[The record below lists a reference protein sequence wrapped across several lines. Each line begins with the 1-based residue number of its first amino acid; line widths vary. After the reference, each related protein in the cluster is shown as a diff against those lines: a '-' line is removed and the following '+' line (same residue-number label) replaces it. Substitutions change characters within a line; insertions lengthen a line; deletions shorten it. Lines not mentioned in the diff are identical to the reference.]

1 MLKDFHSNTKNIRNF
16 SIIAH
21 IDHGKST
28 IADRLLEYTGTIS
41 ERERKE
47 QILDDM
53 DLERE
58 KGITIKSK
66 AVRLHYQAKDENEY
80 VLNLIDTPGH
90 VDFSYEVSRS
100 LAACEGA
107 LLIVDASQGV
117 QAQTVA
123 NIHLAVKNNLKII
136 LIINKIDL
144 TTANPEKVI
153 KEIKNIPELKV
164 EVKKEEVI
172 LASAKEGIG
181 TLDILEAI
189 VNKIPPPSG
198 EINLPLR
205 ALIFD
210 SIYNPYQGTIVYV
223 KVVDGIIKPGIII
236 QTMSNE
242 KNYEVAEVGVFRPKM
257 QPTRKLIAGEVGY
270 IKAGFKNIKDT
281 QVGDTI
287 TDASNPAQQIL
298 PGYKKVT
305 PMVFCS
311 IYPIDNN
318 DYENLKVAIEKLKL
332 NDASL
337 FSEPETSQALGFGF
351 RCGFLGLLHME
362 IIQERLE
369 REYDISLIATTPSV
383 MYQITKKNGEII
395 KVSNPASFPSKI
407 EIEKIEE
414 PYVKVNI
421 ITPSQYIGGIM
432 DLVQDRRGTF
442 RNMEYID
449 ERRANLDY
457 NLPLN
462 EIILDFY
469 DKLKSRSSGYASLD
483 YEFIDYK
490 QSDLIKVDILVNHE
504 LVDALSFIVHK
515 DKAYYRAKKIVEKL
529 KEIIP
534 RQLYEVP
541 IQATIERKIIARET
555 IKALKKDVLSKCY
568 GGDIT
573 RKRKLLEKQKAGK
586 KRMKRLGK
594 VEIPQEAFLGILK
607 ID

>member
-1 MLKDFHSNTKNIRNF
+1 
-16 SIIAH
+16 
-21 IDHGKST
+21 
-28 IADRLLEYTGTIS
+28 
-41 ERERKE
+41 
-47 QILDDM
+47 M

-66 AVRLHYQAKDENEY
+66 AVRLHYRAKDGNEY

-117 QAQTVA
+117 QAQTLA

-144 TTANPEKVI
+144 ATADPEKVNQ
-153 KEIKNIPELKV
+153 ELKNIPEL
-164 EVKKEEVI
+164 KKEEVI

-181 TLDILEAI
+181 TSDILEAI

-198 EINLPLR
+198 ELNLSLR

-242 KNYEVAEVGVFRPKM
+242 RKYEVAEVGVFRPNM
-257 QPTRKLIAGEVGY
+257 EPTKKLIAGEVGY

-287 TDASNPAQQIL
+287 TDASNPARKSL
-298 PGYKKVT
+298 SGYKKVT
-305 PMVFCS
+305 PLVFCS
-311 IYPIDNN
+311 IYPIDNKE
-318 DYENLKVAIEKLKL
+318 YENLKAALEKLKL
-332 NDASL
+332 NDSSL

-369 REYDISLIATTPSV
+369 REYDLNLIATTPSV
-383 MYQITKKNGEII
+383 MYQITKKDGKTI
-395 KVSNPASFPSKI
+395 KISNPVSFPSKI

-442 RNMEYID
+442 KNMEYID
-449 ERRANLDY
+449 EKRAILDY
-457 NLPLN
+457 ELPLN

-483 YEFIDYK
+483 YEFISYK
-490 QSDLIKVDILVNHE
+490 ESDLIKVDILANHE

-515 DKAYYRAKKIVEKL
+515 DKAYYRARKIVEKL

-534 RQLYEVP
+534 RQLYQVP
-541 IQATIERKIIARET
+541 IQAAIERKIIARET
-555 IKALKKDVLSKCY
+555 IKALKKDVIAKCY

-607 ID
+607 IE

>member
-1 MLKDFHSNTKNIRNF
+1 MLKDYHCNINNIRNF

-28 IADRLLEYTGTIS
+28 IADRLLEYTGTIP
-41 ERERKE
+41 EREKKE

-66 AVRLHYQAKDENEY
+66 SVRLYYHSKDGKEY
-80 VLNLIDTPGH
+80 ILNLIDTPGH
-90 VDFSYEVSRS
+90 VDFYYEVSRS

-107 LLIVDASQGV
+107 LLIIDASQGI
-117 QAQTVA
+117 QAQTLS
-123 NIHLAVKNNLKII
+123 NIRLAIKNNLKII
-136 LIINKIDL
+136 PIINKIDL
-144 TTANPEKVI
+144 ANANPEKVMQ
-153 KEIKNIPELKV
+153 ELKNIPELKG
-164 EVKKEEVI
+164 EEVI

-181 TLDILEAI
+181 TSDIFEAI
-189 VNKIPPPSG
+189 VNRIPPPSG
-198 EINLPLR
+198 KSNLPLR

-210 SIYNPYQGTIVYV
+210 SVYNSYKGTIVYI
-223 KVVDGIIKPGIII
+223 KMVDGIIKPEMVI
-236 QTMSNE
+236 QTMSNK
-242 KNYEVAEVGVFRPKM
+242 KNYEVTEIGIFRPKM
-257 QPTRKLIAGEVGY
+257 QPIKTLTAGEVGY
-270 IKAGFKNIKDT
+270 IMAGFKNIKDIR
-281 QVGDTI
+281 VGDTI
-287 TDASNPAQQIL
+287 TDTVNPAQKIL
-298 PGYKKVT
+298 SGYKKVT
-305 PMVFCS
+305 PLVFCS
-311 IYPIDNN
+311 IYPIDNKE
-318 DYENLKVAIEKLKL
+318 YENLKIALEKLKL
-332 NDASL
+332 NDSSI

-362 IIQERLE
+362 IVQERLE
-369 REYDISLIATTPSV
+369 REYNINLIATTPSV
-383 MYQITKKNGEII
+383 MYKITKKNGEIVEI
-395 KVSNPASFPSKI
+395 SNPTAFPSKI

-414 PYVKVNI
+414 PYVKASI
-421 ITPSQYIGGIM
+421 ITPSQYIGVIM
-432 DLVQDRRGTF
+432 DLVQEKRGLF
-442 RNMEYID
+442 KNMEYID
-449 ERRANLDY
+449 EKIARLDY
-457 NLPLN
+457 DLPLN

-483 YEFIDYK
+483 YELKGFQAAELVKI
-490 QSDLIKVDILVNHE
+490 DILVNHE

-515 DKAYYRAKKIVEKL
+515 VKAYQQARKIVEKL

-541 IQATIERKIIARET
+541 IQASIERKVIARET
-555 IKALKKDVLSKCY
+555 IKALKKDVLAKCY

-586 KRMKRLGK
+586 KRMKKIGK

>member
-1 MLKDFHSNTKNIRNF
+1 MVKDYHCSMENIRNF

-41 ERERKE
+41 EREKRE
-47 QILDDM
+47 QVLDDM

-66 AVRLHYQAKDENEY
+66 AVRLYYHSQDGKEY
-80 VLNLIDTPGH
+80 ILNLIDTPGH

-117 QAQTVA
+117 QAQTAA
-123 NIHLAVKNNLKII
+123 NINLALKSNLKII
-136 LIINKIDL
+136 PVINKIDL
-144 TTANPEKVI
+144 STANPDRVMQELQNI
-153 KEIKNIPELKV
+153 SEIKG
-164 EVKKEEVI
+164 EEII

-181 TLDILEAI
+181 TSDILEAI
-189 VNKIPPPSG
+189 VKKIPPPKGSS
-198 EINLPLR
+198 NLPLR

-210 SIYNPYQGTIVYV
+210 SIYNPYKGTIVYV
-223 KVVDGIIKPGIII
+223 KVVDGVIEPGMII
-236 QTMSNE
+236 QTMSNDI
-242 KNYEVAEVGVFRPKM
+242 KYEVAEIGIFRPKM
-257 QPTRKLIAGEVGY
+257 QPIKKLTAGEVGY
-270 IKAGFKNIKDT
+270 IIAGFKNIKDT

-287 TDASNPAQQIL
+287 IDASNPAREGL

-305 PMVFCS
+305 PLVFCS
-311 IYPIDNN
+311 IYPVDNKEF
-318 DYENLKVAIEKLKL
+318 ENLKIALEKLKL
-332 NDASL
+332 NDSSL
-337 FSEPETSQALGFGF
+337 FSEPETSEALGFGF

-369 REYDISLIATTPSV
+369 REYSINLIATTPSV
-383 MYQITKKNGEII
+383 MYQVFKKNGEILKI
-395 KVSNPASFPSKI
+395 SNPVSLPPRN

-421 ITPSQYIGGIM
+421 ITPSKCIGGIM
-432 DLVQDRRGTF
+432 DLVQERRGSF
-442 RNMEYID
+442 KNMEYID
-449 ERRANLDY
+449 EKILRLDY
-457 NLPLN
+457 HLPLN

-469 DKLKSRSSGYASLD
+469 DKLKSISSGYASLD
-483 YEFIDYK
+483 YEIIGY
-490 QSDLIKVDILVNHE
+490 QPSELAKVDILVNHQ

-515 DKAYYRAKKIVEKL
+515 DKAYKRARKIVEKL

-534 RQLYEVP
+534 RQMYEVP
-541 IQATIERKIIARET
+541 LQATIESKIIARET
-555 IKALKKDVLSKCY
+555 IKALKKDVTAKCY

-586 KRMKRLGK
+586 KRMKKIGK

-607 ID
+607 I

>member
-41 ERERKE
+41 ERDKKE

-66 AVRLHYQAKDENEY
+66 AVRLHYRAKDGNEY
-80 VLNLIDTPGH
+80 ILNLIDTPGH

-117 QAQTVA
+117 QAQTLA

-144 TTANPEKVI
+144 TTADPEKVNQ
-153 KEIKNIPELKV
+153 ELKNIPELK
-164 EVKKEEVI
+164 EKEVI

-181 TLDILEAI
+181 TSDILEAI

-198 EINLPLR
+198 ELNLSLR
-205 ALIFD
+205 TLIFD

-223 KVVDGIIKPGIII
+223 KVVDGIIKPGMII

-242 KNYEVAEVGVFRPKM
+242 KKYEVAEVGVFRPNM
-257 QPTRKLIAGEVGY
+257 EPTKKLIAGEVGY

-287 TDASNPAQQIL
+287 TDASNPARKSL
-298 PGYKKVT
+298 SGYKKVT
-305 PMVFCS
+305 PLVFCS
-311 IYPIDNN
+311 IYPIDNKE
-318 DYENLKVAIEKLKL
+318 YENLKVALEKLKL
-332 NDASL
+332 NDSSL

-369 REYDISLIATTPSV
+369 REYDLNLIATTPSV
-383 MYQITKKNGEII
+383 MYQITKKDGKTTKI
-395 KVSNPASFPSKI
+395 SNPASFPSKI

-442 RNMEYID
+442 KNMEYID
-449 ERRANLDY
+449 EKRAILDY
-457 NLPLN
+457 ELPLN

-483 YEFIDYK
+483 YEFISYK
-490 QSDLIKVDILVNHE
+490 QSDLIKVDILANHE

-515 DKAYYRAKKIVEKL
+515 DKAYYRARKIVEKL

-541 IQATIERKIIARET
+541 IQATIERKIVARET
-555 IKALKKDVLSKCY
+555 IKALKKDVIAKCY

>member
-1 MLKDFHSNTKNIRNF
+1 MLKDYHCNINNIRNF

-28 IADRLLEYTGTIS
+28 IADRLLEYTGTIP

-66 AVRLHYQAKDENEY
+66 SVRLYYHSKDGKEY
-80 VLNLIDTPGH
+80 ILNLIDTPGH

-107 LLIVDASQGV
+107 LLIIDASQGI
-117 QAQTVA
+117 QAQTLS
-123 NIHLAVKNNLKII
+123 NIRLAIKNNLKII
-136 LIINKIDL
+136 PIINKIDL
-144 TTANPEKVI
+144 ANANPEKVRQ
-153 KEIKNIPELKV
+153 ELKNIPELKG
-164 EVKKEEVI
+164 EEVI
-172 LASAKEGIG
+172 LASAKEGTG
-181 TLDILEAI
+181 TSDIFEAI
-189 VNKIPPPSG
+189 VNRIPPPSG
-198 EINLPLR
+198 KSNLPLR

-210 SIYNPYQGTIVYV
+210 SIYNSYKGTIVYI
-223 KVVDGIIKPGIII
+223 KMVDGIIKPEMFI
-236 QTMSNE
+236 QTMSNK
-242 KNYEVAEVGVFRPKM
+242 KNYEVTEIGIFRPKM
-257 QPTRKLIAGEVGY
+257 QPIKTLTAGEVGY
-270 IKAGFKNIKDT
+270 IMAGFKNIKDT
-281 QVGDTI
+281 MVGDTI
-287 TDASNPAQQIL
+287 TDTVNPAQKIL
-298 PGYKKVT
+298 SGYKKVT
-305 PMVFCS
+305 PLVFCS
-311 IYPIDNN
+311 IYPIDNKE
-318 DYENLKVAIEKLKL
+318 YENLKVALEKLKL
-332 NDASL
+332 NDSSI

-362 IIQERLE
+362 IVQERLE
-369 REYDISLIATTPSV
+369 REYNINLIATSPSV
-383 MYQITKKNGEII
+383 MYKIIKKNGEII
-395 KVSNPASFPSKI
+395 EISNPASFPSKM

-414 PYVKVNI
+414 PYVKATI
-421 ITPSQYIGGIM
+421 ITPSQYIGVIM
-432 DLVQDRRGTF
+432 DLVQEKRGIF
-442 RNMEYID
+442 KNMEYIN
-449 ERRANLDY
+449 EKIARLDY
-457 NLPLN
+457 DLPLN

-483 YEFIDYK
+483 YELKGYQAAELVKI
-490 QSDLIKVDILVNHE
+490 DILVNHE

-515 DKAYYRAKKIVEKL
+515 VKAYQQAKKIVEKL

-541 IQATIERKIIARET
+541 IQASIERKVIARET
-555 IKALKKDVLSKCY
+555 IKALKKDVLAKCY

-586 KRMKRLGK
+586 KRMKKIGR

>member
-1 MLKDFHSNTKNIRNF
+1 MLKDCHIDTKRIRNF

-53 DLERE
+53 ELERE

-66 AVRLHYQAKDENEY
+66 AVRLHYQAKDGNEY
-80 VLNLIDTPGH
+80 ILNLIDTPGH

-107 LLIVDASQGV
+107 LLIVDASQGI
-117 QAQTVA
+117 QAQTLA

-136 LIINKIDL
+136 PVINKIDL
-144 TTANPEKVI
+144 STANPEKVI
-153 KEIKNIPELKV
+153 QNLRNISVL
-164 EVKKEEVI
+164 KKEEII

-181 TLDILEAI
+181 TQNILEAI
-189 VNKIPPPSG
+189 VQKIPHPPG
-198 EINLPLR
+198 KLNLPLR

-210 SIYNPYQGTIVYV
+210 SVYNPYQGTIVYL
-223 KVVDGIIKPGIII
+223 KIVDGIIKPGMIIK
-236 QTMSNE
+236 TMSNE
-242 KNYEVAEVGVFRPKM
+242 KKYEVAEVGIFRPKM
-257 QPTRKLIAGEVGY
+257 QPTNKLIAGEVGY

-281 QVGDTI
+281 RVGDTI
-287 TDASNPAQQIL
+287 TDFSNPAKRSL
-298 PGYKKVT
+298 PGYKKIN
-305 PMVFCS
+305 PLVFCS
-311 IYPIDNN
+311 IYPVDNK
-318 DYENLKVAIEKLKL
+318 DYENLKAALDKLKL
-332 NDASL
+332 NDSSL

-369 REYDISLIATTPSV
+369 REYNINLIATTPTV
-383 MYQITKKNGEII
+383 MYQITRKDGKII
-395 KVSNPASFPSKI
+395 KISNPSSFPLKT

-414 PYVKVNI
+414 PYVKVDI

-432 DLVQDRRGTF
+432 DLVQDRRGIF
-442 RNMEYID
+442 KNMEYID
-449 ERRANLDY
+449 ETRAKLNY
-457 NLPLN
+457 ELPLN
-462 EIILDFY
+462 EIVLDFY

-483 YEFIDYK
+483 YEFAGYK

-515 DKAYYRAKKIVEKL
+515 DKAYSRAKKIVEKL

-555 IKALKKDVLSKCY
+555 IRALKKDVIAKCY

-586 KRMKRLGK
+586 KRMKKLGR
-594 VEIPQEAFLGILK
+594 VDIPQEAFLGILK

>member
-1 MLKDFHSNTKNIRNF
+1 MSKDYHCSIENIRNF

-28 IADRLLEYTGTIS
+28 IADRLLEFTGTIS
-41 ERERKE
+41 EREKRE

-66 AVRLHYQAKDENEY
+66 AVRLYYQSKDGKKY
-80 VLNLIDTPGH
+80 ILNLIDTPGH

-117 QAQTVA
+117 QAQTIA
-123 NIHLAVKNNLKII
+123 NINLALKSNLKII
-136 LIINKIDL
+136 PIINKIDL
-144 TTANPEKVI
+144 TSANPDRVIQEVKSISEI
-153 KEIKNIPELKV
+153 KE
-164 EVKKEEVI
+164 EEII

-181 TLDILEAI
+181 TSDILEAI
-189 VNKIPPPSG
+189 VNKIPPPKGNS
-198 EINLPLR
+198 NQPLR

-210 SIYNPYQGTIVYV
+210 SVYNSYKGTIVYV
-223 KVVDGIIKPGIII
+223 KVVDGVIKPGMVI
-236 QTMSNE
+236 QTMSNNI
-242 KNYEVAEVGVFRPKM
+242 KYEVVEIGIFRPKM
-257 QPTRKLIAGEVGY
+257 QPIKKLTAGEVGY
-270 IKAGFKNIKDT
+270 IIAGFKNIKDT

-287 TDASNPAQQIL
+287 IDASNPSQESL

-305 PMVFCS
+305 PLVFCS
-311 IYPIDNN
+311 IYPIDNKE
-318 DYENLKVAIEKLKL
+318 YENLKIAIEKLKL
-332 NDASL
+332 NDSSL
-337 FSEPETSQALGFGF
+337 FSEAETSEALGFGF

-369 REYDISLIATTPSV
+369 REYDLGLIATTPSV
-383 MYQITKKNGEII
+383 MYQVTKKNGEKLKI
-395 KVSNPASFPSKI
+395 SNPSSFPSKNDI
-407 EIEKIEE
+407 GKIEE

-421 ITPSQYIGGIM
+421 ITPSKCVGGIM
-432 DLVQDRRGTF
+432 ELVQVRRGSF
-442 RNMEYID
+442 KNMEYID
-449 ERRANLDY
+449 EKILRLDY
-457 NLPLN
+457 ELPLN

-469 DKLKSRSSGYASLD
+469 DKLKSISSGYASLD
-483 YEFIDYK
+483 YEIIGY
-490 QSDLIKVDILVNHE
+490 QPSELEKVDILVNHQ

-515 DKAYYRAKKIVEKL
+515 DKAYTRGRKIVEKL

-534 RQLYEVP
+534 RQMYEVP
-541 IQATIERKIIARET
+541 LQATIESKIIARET
-555 IKALKKDVLSKCY
+555 IKALKKDVTAKCY

-586 KRMKRLGK
+586 KRMKKVGK

-607 ID
+607 I

>member
-66 AVRLHYQAKDENEY
+66 AVRLHYRAKDGNEY

-117 QAQTVA
+117 QAQTLA

-144 TTANPEKVI
+144 ATADPEKVNQ
-153 KEIKNIPELKV
+153 ELKNIPEL
-164 EVKKEEVI
+164 KKEEVI

-181 TLDILEAI
+181 TSDILEAI

-198 EINLPLR
+198 ELNLPLR

-242 KNYEVAEVGVFRPKM
+242 RKYEVAEVGVFRPNM
-257 QPTRKLIAGEVGY
+257 EPTKKLIAGEVGY

-287 TDASNPAQQIL
+287 TDASNPARKSL
-298 PGYKKVT
+298 SGYKKVT
-305 PMVFCS
+305 PLVFCS
-311 IYPIDNN
+311 IYPIDNKE
-318 DYENLKVAIEKLKL
+318 YENLKAALEKLKL
-332 NDASL
+332 NDSSL

-369 REYDISLIATTPSV
+369 REYDLNLIATTPSV
-383 MYQITKKNGEII
+383 MYQITKKDGKTI
-395 KVSNPASFPSKI
+395 KISNPASFPSKI

-442 RNMEYID
+442 KNMEYID
-449 ERRANLDY
+449 EKRAILDY
-457 NLPLN
+457 DFPLN

-483 YEFIDYK
+483 YEFISYK
-490 QSDLIKVDILVNHE
+490 QSDLIKVDILANHE
-504 LVDALSFIVHK
+504 IVDALSFIVHK
-515 DKAYYRAKKIVEKL
+515 DKAYYRARKIVEKL

-534 RQLYEVP
+534 RQLYQVP
-541 IQATIERKIIARET
+541 IQAAIERKIIARET
-555 IKALKKDVLSKCY
+555 IKALKKDVIAKCY

-607 ID
+607 IE

>member
-1 MLKDFHSNTKNIRNF
+1 MLKDYHYNIENIRNF

-41 ERERKE
+41 EREKRE
-47 QILDDM
+47 QVLDDM

-66 AVRLHYQAKDENEY
+66 AVRLHYHSKDEKEY
-80 VLNLIDTPGH
+80 ILNLIDTPGH

-123 NIHLAVKNNLKII
+123 NINLALKSNLKII
-136 LIINKIDL
+136 PVINKIDL
-144 TTANPEKVI
+144 TTANPDRVAKELQNI
-153 KEIKNIPELKV
+153 SEIKG
-164 EVKKEEVI
+164 EEII

-181 TLDILEAI
+181 TSDILEAI
-189 VNKIPPPSG
+189 VNKIPPPKGSSS
-198 EINLPLR
+198 LPLR

-210 SIYNPYQGTIVYV
+210 SVYNPYKGTIVYV
-223 KVVDGIIKPGIII
+223 KVVDGIVKPGMFI
-236 QTMSNE
+236 QAMSNNV
-242 KNYEVAEVGVFRPKM
+242 KYEVAEIGIFRPKM
-257 QPTRKLIAGEVGY
+257 QPVKELNAGEVGY
-270 IKAGFKNIKDT
+270 IIAGFKNIKDT
-281 QVGDTI
+281 HVGDTI
-287 TDASNPAQQIL
+287 IDASNPSRESL

-305 PMVFCS
+305 PLVFCS
-311 IYPIDNN
+311 IYPVDNKE
-318 DYENLKVAIEKLKL
+318 YENLKAALDKLKL
-332 NDASL
+332 NDSSL
-337 FSEPETSQALGFGF
+337 FSEAETSEALGFGF

-369 REYDISLIATTPSV
+369 REYDLGLIATTPSV
-383 MYQITKKNGEII
+383 MYQVTKKDGETI
-395 KVSNPASFPSKI
+395 KISNPASFPPKN

-421 ITPSQYIGGIM
+421 ITPSKCIGGIM
-432 DLVQDRRGTF
+432 DLVKERRGSF
-442 RNMEYID
+442 KNMEYID
-449 ERRANLDY
+449 EKILRLDY
-457 NLPLN
+457 HLPLN

-469 DKLKSRSSGYASLD
+469 DKLKSISSGYASLD
-483 YEFIDYK
+483 YELIGY
-490 QSDLIKVDILVNHE
+490 QSSELAKVDILVNHQ
-504 LVDALSFIVHK
+504 LVDALSFVVHK
-515 DKAYYRAKKIVEKL
+515 DKAYSRGRKIVEKL
-529 KEIIP
+529 KEVIP
-534 RQLYEVP
+534 RQMYEVP
-541 IQATIERKIIARET
+541 LQATIEGKIIARET
-555 IKALKKDVLSKCY
+555 IKALKKDVTAKCY

-586 KRMKRLGK
+586 KRMKKFGK